1 MTGSPSGPA
10 RQNGAVSPVE
20 EFERLRP
27 RLFGIAYRMLG
38 SAADAEDIVQDAWLR
53 FSRADGVESPG
64 AFLTTIVTR
73 LSLTALDSARARR
86 ETYVGP
92 WLPEP
97 VDTSG
102 DPALGAEHAEALS
115 IAVLLLLERL
125 GPAERAAY
133 VLHEAF
139 GYPFRDIAT
148 VLETTAANARQL
160 ASRARKRITADR
172 GVTVSTADRDRWLA
186 AFAAAA
192 EHGDLAAL
200 EATLAADV
208 ASHSDGGGV
217 VSAARNV
224 VTGRAR
230 VAALLLGLLAK
241 YGSDMQTTP
250 VLVNGEPGVLAT
262 RDGEP
267 FAVWTVDVG
276 PEGVRGVYIV
286 LAPAKL
292 RRFGAADSATTA

>member
-1 MTGSPSGPA
+1 
-10 RQNGAVSPVE
+10 VSPVE

-27 RLFGIAYRMLG
+27 RLFGIAYRLLG

-53 FSRADGVESPG
+53 FSRADRVESPG

-97 VDTSG
+97 VDTSA

-125 GPAERAAY
+125 SPAERAAY

-148 VLETTAANARQL
+148 VLETTEANARQL

-172 GVTVSTADRDRWLA
+172 GVTVSTADRDQWLA

-217 VSAARNV
+217 VSAARNI

-230 VAALLLGLLAK
+230 VAALLFGLLAK

-250 VLVNGEPGVLAT
+250 LLVNGEPGVLAT
-262 RDGEP
+262 RNGVP
-267 FAVWTVDVG
+267 FAVWTVDIG

-292 RRFGAADSATTA
+292 RRFGTAGSAATP

>member
-1 MTGSPSGPA
+1 
-10 RQNGAVSPVE
+10 
-20 EFERLRP
+20 
-27 RLFGIAYRMLG
+27 MLG

-53 FSRADGVESPG
+53 FSRADGVESPA

-97 VDTSG
+97 VDTSA
-102 DPALGAEHAEALS
+102 DPALGAEHSEALS

-148 VLETTAANARQL
+148 VLETTEANARQL

-172 GVTVSTADRDRWLA
+172 GVIVSTSDRDRWLA
-186 AFAAAA
+186 AFTAAA

-224 VTGRAR
+224 VTGRTR

-241 YGSDMQTTP
+241 YSSDMQTSA

-267 FAVWTVDVG
+267 FAVWTVDIG

-292 RRFGAADSATTA
+292 RRFGTTGSATTA

>member
-1 MTGSPSGPA
+1 M
-10 RQNGAVSPVE
+10 SPVE

-38 SAADAEDIVQDAWLR
+38 SAADAEDVVQDAWLR
-53 FSRADGVESPG
+53 FSRADGVESPA
-64 AFLTTIVTR
+64 AFLTTVVTR
-73 LSLTALDSARARR
+73 LSLTALGSARARR

-97 VDTSG
+97 VDTSA

-115 IAVLLLLERL
+115 LAVLLLLERL
-125 GPAERAAY
+125 SPAERAAY

-139 GYPFRDIAT
+139 GYPFREIAA
-148 VLETTAANARQL
+148 VLETTEANARQL

-172 GVTVSTADRDRWLA
+172 GARVSTAERDRWLG

-192 EHGDLAAL
+192 ERGDLAAL

-224 VTGRAR
+224 VVGRAR
-230 VAALLLGLLAK
+230 VAALLLGLLGK
-241 YGSDMQTTP
+241 YGPAMQTST
-250 VLVNGEPGVLAT
+250 VQVNGDPGVLAT
-262 RDGEP
+262 RDGDP

-276 PEGVRGVYIV
+276 PEGVRGIYIV
-286 LAPAKL
+286 LAPEKV
-292 RRFGAADSATTA
+292 RRFGAADPRTPP